1 MVATSIFALSAKFT
15 SLSRTLGVLA
25 ALNLAA
31 RLSGLSSAHGS
42 LNALSVITTSRQ
54 SSSHFI
60 YYKKKIFPKDRD
72 REREKV
78 KKKNIII

>member
-1 MVATSIFALSAKFT
+1 MVTTSIFALSAKFA
-15 SLSRTLGVLA
+15 SLGRTLGVLA
-25 ALNLAA
+25 ALDFAA
-31 RLSGLSSAHGS
+31 RLGGLSSAHGT

-60 YYKKKIFPKDRD
+60 YYKKKIFPKDR
-72 REREKV
+72 ESEKV